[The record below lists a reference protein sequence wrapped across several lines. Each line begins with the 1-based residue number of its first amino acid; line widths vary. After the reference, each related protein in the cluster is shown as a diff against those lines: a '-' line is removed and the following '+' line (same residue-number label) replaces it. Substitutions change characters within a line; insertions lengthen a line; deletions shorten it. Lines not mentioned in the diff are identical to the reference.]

1 MTSGPATTP
10 QTLAARCCVV
20 GGGPAGMMAAF
31 LLARAGVDVVVLEKH
46 ADFFRDFRGDT
57 IHPSTLELFHELG
70 LLEDFLKLPHS
81 EAREI
86 SGWIGEEKV
95 TVADFSHLPT
105 QCKFIA
111 LMPQWDFLNF
121 LAKKGTR
128 YPSLRLLMGVAAAD
142 LILEEERVVGVRAT
156 HGGKTLDMRADL
168 TIAADGRHSILRE
181 RSGLQ
186 GIDFGAPMD
195 VLWFRLA
202 RREDDP
208 HEPLGRF
215 AKGRILA
222 LIDRNDYWQCGFVIP
237 KGGREALERQ
247 GLEALRREIAQAAPF
262 LADRVA
268 TLKSWDDIKLLSVA
282 LDRLREWSRPGLLFI
297 GDAAHAM
304 SPVGGVGVNLAVQDA
319 VAAANILAEPLRRG
333 PVEPDLLA
341 AVQRRREWPA
351 SATQFVQRLI
361 QNRVIGTVLGG
372 AAIETLPLPL
382 RLLRDFPILRRI
394 PARLIGLGV
403 RPEHIR
409 TPEARPVSLS
419 PPARKRGG
427 VRGRGL
433 NRSSL

>member
-1 MTSGPATTP
+1 
-10 QTLAARCCVV
+10 
-20 GGGPAGMMAAF
+20 
-31 LLARAGVDVVVLEKH
+31 VLEKH

-70 LLEDFLKLPHS
+70 LLDEFLKLPHS

-86 SGWIGEEKV
+86 SGWIGEEKI
-95 TVADFSHLPT
+95 TVADFTHLPT

-142 LILEEERVVGVRAT
+142 LILEDERVVGVRAT
-156 HGGKTLDMRADL
+156 HGGKTLDIRADL
-168 TIAADGRHSILRE
+168 TIAADGRHSTLRE
-181 RSGLQ
+181 RAGLER
-186 GIDFGAPMD
+186 IDFGAPMD

-208 HEPLGRF
+208 HESLGRF
-215 AKGRILA
+215 EKGRILA

-247 GLEALRREIAQAAPF
+247 GLKALRREIAQAAPF

-282 LDRLREWSRPGLLFI
+282 LDRLRNWSRPGLLFI

-319 VAAANILAEPLRRG
+319 VAAANILAEPLRHGAVG
-333 PVEPDLLA
+333 PELLA

-361 QNRVIGTVLGG
+361 QNRVIGTVLWG
-372 AAIETLPLPL
+372 AAIEKLPLPL
-382 RLLRDFPILRRI
+382 LLLRDFPILRRI

-409 TPEARPVSLS
+409 TPEAAPATS
-419 PPARKRGG
+419 PR
-427 VRGRGL
+427 
-433 NRSSL
+433 

>member
-1 MTSGPATTP
+1 
-10 QTLAARCCVV
+10 
-20 GGGPAGMMAAF
+20 
-31 LLARAGVDVVVLEKH
+31 
-46 ADFFRDFRGDT
+46 
-57 IHPSTLELFHELG
+57 
-70 LLEDFLKLPHS
+70 
-81 EAREI
+81 
-86 SGWIGEEKV
+86 
-95 TVADFSHLPT
+95 
-105 QCKFIA
+105 
-111 LMPQWDFLNF
+111 
-121 LAKKGTR
+121 
-128 YPSLRLLMGVAAAD
+128 
-142 LILEEERVVGVRAT
+142 
-156 HGGKTLDMRADL
+156 
-168 TIAADGRHSILRE
+168 
-181 RSGLQ
+181 
-186 GIDFGAPMD
+186 
-195 VLWFRLA
+195 FRLA

-282 LDRLREWSRPGLLFI
+282 LDRLRDWSRPGLLFI

-419 PPARKRGG
+419 PPEEK
-427 VRGRGL
+427 GRGEGPGA
-433 NRSSL
+433 